1 MSSEAQVA
9 ANQANAQ
16 HSTGPKSEEGKAASC
31 LNNFRWGF
39 CGAFTVLPSEDE
51 EDYDT
56 LLCGLRAEHQPRTVT
71 ETILVEKMAQHHWLS
86 QRAQRLQDITMAD
99 DLPLRDQERQF
110 ALFLRYQTT
119 NDRAFSKSLNDLLKL
134 RAEKRRAEIGF
145 VSQERKKEEEARK
158 QAVEKRKQ
166 DRHPMDLLF
175 AEAKADH
182 QLLMNLSLQG
192 AMRRQKNEAA
202 LEKAA

>member
-1 MSSEAQVA
+1 MSTEKQIA

-16 HSTGPKSEEGKAASC
+16 HSTGPTTADGKAASC

-39 CGAFTVLPSEDE
+39 CGTFTFLPSEDPE
-51 EDYDT
+51 NYDT
-56 LLCGLRAEHQPRTVT
+56 LLCGLRAEHQPVTVT

-86 QRAQRLQDITMAD
+86 QRALTLQDMTLHG
-99 DLPLRDQERQF
+99 DLPIRDQEKRF
-110 ALFLRYQTT
+110 ALFMRYQTT
-119 NDRAFSKSLNDLLKL
+119 NDRAFHKCLNDLLKL

-145 VSQERKKEEEARK
+145 ESHARKQEEEARK

-192 AMRRQKNEAA
+192 SMRRQERDAT
-202 LEKAA
+202 LQKAA